1 LLGEVI
7 SEVVTV
13 VDEQVDGVLESVHR
27 VTKLFVNQFFKVKL
41 LVSPVDFK
49 KTLEALDKHLRLFEG
64 AVHDELNAL
73 VLGFLDDLVGN
84 PALGVEEDGLG
95 LFPLSLHVVPL
106 FQGISVVLQ
115 VLVLTPASE
124 ALNRLKPRAEG
135 LEHTINE
142 VFLFGH

>member
-27 VTKLFVNQFFKVKL
+27 VTKLFINQFFKVKL

-49 KTLEALDKHLRLFEG
+49 KALEALDKQLRLFEG
-64 AVHDELNAL
+64 AVHNELNAL
-73 VLGFLDDLVGN
+73 IFGFLDDLVSN
-84 PALGVEEDGLG
+84 PALGVEEDGFG

-106 FQGISVVLQ
+106 F
-115 VLVLTPASE
+115 
-124 ALNRLKPRAEG
+124 
-135 LEHTINE
+135 
-142 VFLFGH
+142 